1 MSGEEIHAWSLLGMN
16 GSTVSS
22 SGYQLPPWEQGMWWE
37 GRVESL
43 PQDDRINNQV

>member
-16 GSTVSS
+16 G
-22 SGYQLPPWEQGMWWE
+22 QLSHHQGISYPPGSRECGGR